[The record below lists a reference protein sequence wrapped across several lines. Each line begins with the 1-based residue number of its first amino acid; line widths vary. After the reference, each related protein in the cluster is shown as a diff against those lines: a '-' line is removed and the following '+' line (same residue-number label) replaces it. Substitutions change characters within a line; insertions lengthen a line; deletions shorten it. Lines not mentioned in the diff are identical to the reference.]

1 MRRLAVLLPL
11 FAVVACSEPAPAPP
25 PPPAASPPSSAV
37 PTSATPAPAPSSPTP
52 GFPEAK
58 DGTNVRACKDGA
70 CEILVTRKTTIP
82 MAAHFGFKTVS
93 FDPADRTWRF
103 TYADGGSSSI
113 AFLEPPYSGQWV
125 APYGEQGLNLRTVAF
140 DKKRAVISISP
151 YG

>member
-11 FAVVACSEPAPAPP
+11 FAVAACSEAA
-25 PPPAASPPSSAV
+25 PPPAAAPPPSSAAPV
-37 PTSATPAPAPSSPTP
+37 SATPESPPPSSPAP
-52 GFPEAK
+52 AFPAAK
-58 DGTNVRACKDGA
+58 DGTNVRACKDGT

-82 MAAHFGFKTVS
+82 MAARFGFKTVS

-140 DKKRAVISISP
+140 DRKRAVISMSP